1 MIVSALLHF
10 SSDKFADPDGFY
22 HFRHAALYGEGNL
35 FSPAFPWIPFS
46 VIGKYSADIWYG
58 FHVLLIPFTWIGDPV
73 LAMRLA
79 GVGLTWAFLLTIY
92 CACVKLDLKPAWL
105 GHLHCWYPRRFDC
118 TASPCYGRKCSR
130 SD

>member
-1 MIVSALLHF
+1 MAKLRNQRRRARQAHGDGVVRAAWLPALSARSQALVFALGALIVSALLHF

-58 FHVLLIPFTWIGDPV
+58 FHVLLIPFTWIGDPE

-79 GVGLTWAFLLTIY
+79 GVILT
-92 CACVKLDLKPAWL
+92 
-105 GHLHCWYPRRFDC
+105 
-118 TASPCYGRKCSR
+118 
-130 SD
+130 